1 MPRTGT
7 SSTSGTAKSAG
18 SSSAPAR
25 SGASTRSADGG
36 ALVTQQGRTT
46 IADGV
51 VAKIVGMA
59 AREVGGVHAM
69 GAGMGRT
76 LGSMREHIPGM
87 TKSVSQGVSVEV
99 GERQAAV
106 DIDVVV
112 EYGVAIPALADAVRD
127 NVIRSVEQ
135 MCGLDVVEVNITVDD
150 IHLPEEDGND
160 DQDSSR
166 ASDRPRESRVQ

>member
-1 MPRTGT
+1 MTESASRTSKEDGQSA
-7 SSTSGTAKSAG
+7 SSPG
-18 SSSAPAR
+18 
-25 SGASTRSADGG
+25 TRSKSGG
-36 ALVTQQGRTT
+36 TLVTQQGRTT

-59 AREVGGVHAM
+59 AREVGGVHAL

-87 TKSVSQGVSVEV
+87 TKSVSQGVAVEV
-99 GERQAAV
+99 GEREAAV

-112 EYGVAIPALADAVRD
+112 EYGVAIPALAGAVRE
-127 NVIRSVEQ
+127 NIIRSVEQ

-150 IHLPEEDGND
+150 IHLPVEDKND
-160 DQDSSR
+160 DSGSSR
-166 ASDRPRESRVQ
+166 GSDKPRESRVQ